1 MAISETGLEWL
12 HPHVASTITSNILY
26 TNGDASDVSFFYA
39 IASEKGLDNKV
50 QVMSSGAQFIKEY
63 GDPNMKKF
71 GQAGHNIINLLQ
83 SGANVYVL
91 RVLPDD
97 ATYAHGFLNI
107 QTKVNVGEK
116 AVKAIDGTIIYKD
129 DVHLRTCTAY
139 TEMTAVSKESLV
151 NQLNIRRTDLTIDGY
166 NDNLL
171 FCIHPIGRGEAY
183 NNLGFRLN
191 LNNSFDDMYDFRVYT
206 FEVIEYD
213 EYENAA
219 TIEGPY
225 YVSLYPDATS
235 FTGDSMFI
243 ADVLETY
250 SEVVRCIYNEDI
262 YYKLCTLINPNVH
275 PQVIDVL
282 TGQSRMVAGQPETYY
297 DDETLRYEDVHLAI
311 TKYDVN
317 GSVIV
322 NNGYPALN
330 IPSPTD
336 QNVLTTIQID
346 NMLRESVY
354 NSAEIML
361 EKMKVVLGEILQKR
375 YASQLDRIIQVGV
388 LLGKDEAGMDAV
400 LYDIVG
406 GKYKTREDN
415 LDAALHN
422 AVRAL
427 FTNGVL
433 PSQLIEGE
441 VSQYSRPVYERNEDG
456 YFQEHGTSV
465 LMERDLTLSLCIDD
479 LIDVLEDVIPYITI
493 MERNAGY
500 TTVGAS
506 LKSYINNWK
515 SIMNST
521 ESFVYTLTSMQTEL
535 LALQE
540 ELIYAETLTDAMEK
554 LAAVSSIFST
564 LSVDL
569 LPNLTVGIRG
579 IDPEF
584 NHYVT
589 NAVRGDELFTNV
601 GAAGRNM
608 ENAILVVD
616 KVIDL
621 ENSTEELLV
630 YYYIDKDGNKLL
642 DADGNLLVQL
652 GDRFILVDDPRIE
665 GLGAVVG
672 DYVVPGKY
680 VECMNTVPGFLL
692 VVNEIQYNDDGT
704 PVADNLISI
713 NDPMIFGKGFEVG
726 DFVKLMTHEVR
737 CDEVYPFDE
746 NHKAINKEVDRL
758 ALEINSLG
766 LTYLTDQYII
776 DQLDGYEDL
785 DTGEEHEGLI
795 AQMLELINKSL
806 NLVTPLSALY
816 AFSKHY
822 SIVGKFALLSAFG
835 AGCRTTIVKGVYKC
849 RKAYIENYHSPETAT
864 NGTMSQVLDNANDA
878 IAEATAALDNLR
890 TYVLTNRLEGEGTI
904 FRLNKGSDGCIS
916 YNNSLLSASVRQANI
931 DSLLVQGYKGLIDD
945 NILNRRLMPFKY
957 LLDANFNVS
966 VKNAIVD
973 LAQNIRKDVFAWLDT
988 EICANPSQAI
998 AWRANKFPITTN
1010 MAAIYAQDGIVFD
1023 EFQGR
1028 DVRVTMSYQLA
1039 KMIPTHAITTGLQ
1052 YPMAGNARGGV
1063 SLPQISYIPN
1073 ELQKEEMYNRQVNY
1087 VETNGKFNKFGT
1099 QLTTTTKNDALV
1111 NINNMLVVLD
1121 IKRNVEVMAE
1131 DVLFEFNEAET
1142 INSFQQ
1148 SLNNF
1153 LAKYKNNKSCESIS
1167 ARVYSSDYDKLQ
1179 KILRVAISVSFY
1191 GIIERVI
1198 ININVVK

>member
-39 IASEKGLDNKV
+39 IASERGLDNKV
-50 QVMSSGAQFIKEY
+50 QIMSSGSQFIKEY
-63 GDPNMKKF
+63 GEPNMRKF
-71 GQAGHNIINLLQ
+71 GQAGHNILNLLG

-97 ATYAHGFLNI
+97 ATYAHGFLNV

-116 AVKAIDGTIIYKD
+116 PVKSIDGELLYKD
-129 DVHLRTCTAY
+129 DVHLRVCTAY
-139 TEMTAVSKESLV
+139 TELTAVSKESLV
-151 NQLNIRRTDLTIDGY
+151 NQLNIKRTDTTIDGY

-171 FCIHPIGRGEAY
+171 FCIFPIGRGEAY
-183 NNLGFRLN
+183 NNLGFRIN

-206 FEVIEYD
+206 FEVIQYD
-213 EYENAA
+213 EYENAS
-219 TIEGPY
+219 TVEGPY
-225 YVSLYPDATS
+225 YVSLYPDAMS

-243 ADVLETY
+243 CDVLETY

-262 YYKLCTLINPNVH
+262 YYKLCALINPNVH
-275 PQVIDVL
+275 PQVIDVIS
-282 TGQSRMVAGQPETYY
+282 GQSRMVSGQAETYY
-297 DDETLRYEDVHLAI
+297 DDDTLRYEDVHMSVM
-311 TKYDVN
+311 KYDIN
-317 GSVIV
+317 GDLIL

-330 IPSPTD
+330 IPD
-336 QNVLTTIQID
+336 ADDERILTTIEID
-346 NMLRESVY
+346 NMLRQSVY

-388 LLGKDEAGMDAV
+388 VLGEGDDAII
-400 LYDIVG
+400 YDIIG
-406 GKYKTREDN
+406 GKYKAREDN
-415 LDAALHN
+415 LDAAVHN
-422 AVRAL
+422 AIRSL
-427 FTNGVL
+427 FLNGVL
-433 PSQLIEGE
+433 PSQLTPGE
-441 VSQYSRPVYERNEDG
+441 VSLYSRNVYERNEDG
-456 YFQEHGTSV
+456 YFQEHGTAA
-465 LMERDLTLSLCIDD
+465 LHERDLTLSLCIDD
-479 LIDVLEDVIPYITI
+479 LIDVLEDMIPYISI

-500 TTVGAS
+500 TTVSAS
-506 LKSYINNWK
+506 LEAYMNQWK

-521 ESFVYTLTSMQTEL
+521 ESFVYTLTSMQTAI

-540 ELIYAETLTDAMEK
+540 ELIYAETIADANEK

-564 LSVDL
+564 FSVDL
-569 LPNLTVGIRG
+569 LPNLTVGVRG
-579 IDPEF
+579 LDPEF

-589 NAVRGDELFTNV
+589 NAVQGREVFTNV
-601 GAAGRNM
+601 GSAGRNM
-608 ENAILVVD
+608 DNAILVVD

-621 ENSTEELLV
+621 ENSTEDQLV
-630 YYYIDKDGNKLL
+630 YYFVDKNGNKLL
-642 DADGNLLVQL
+642 DADGKVLVQL

-665 GLGAVVG
+665 GLGATVG

-680 VECMNTVPGFLL
+680 IEVMSNVNDYML
-692 VVNEIQYNDDGT
+692 VVENTMDDEGNLI
-704 PVADNLISI
+704 ADNLISI

-726 DFVKLMTHEVR
+726 DFVKLITHEVQA
-737 CDEVYPFDE
+737 DKVYPFDE
-746 NHKAINKEVDRL
+746 VHDVINKEVDAMAKEL
-758 ALEINSLG
+758 NSLG
-766 LTYLTDQYII
+766 MTYLTDQYII
-776 DQLDGYEDL
+776 DQLNGYED
-785 DTGEEHEGLI
+785 EESGDQFEGMI
-795 AQMLELINKSL
+795 SQIFELMNRTL
-806 NLVTPLSALY
+806 NLITPVSALY

-822 SIVGKFALLSAFG
+822 SIVSKFALLSVFG

-849 RKAYIENYHSPETAT
+849 RKAYIENYHAPETAT
-864 NGTMSQVLDNANDA
+864 TGTMAQVLENANDA
-878 IAEATAALDNLR
+878 ITEATSALENLK
-890 TYVLTNRLEGEGTI
+890 TYVLTNMLEGAGTI
-904 FRLNKGSDGCIS
+904 YRLNKGSDGCIS
-916 YNNSLLSASVRQANI
+916 YNNSLISATVRQANI
-931 DSLLVQGYKGLIDD
+931 DSLLVKGYKGLIDED
-945 NILNRRLMPFKY
+945 ILNRRLMPFKY

-1023 EFQGR
+1023 EYQGR

-1039 KMIPTHAITTGLQ
+1039 KMIPTHAITIGLQ

-1087 VETNGKFNKFGT
+1087 VETNGKFNKFGS

-1131 DVLFEFNEAET
+1131 DVIFEFNEADT
-1142 INSFQQ
+1142 INAFQQ

-1153 LAKYKNNKSCESIS
+1153 LAKYKNNKSCEEIS
-1167 ARVYSSDYDKLQ
+1167 AQVYSSDYDKLQ